1 METSSVVYELLPFAG
16 SSGSGGVKGSKFLAD
31 SPNAGDYG

>member
-1 METSSVVYELLPFAG
+1 MPSG